1 MLVVEVGTIQTEHQA
16 IHNQL
21 ETVLVKNCQKI
32 VHINLVLNRE
42 AIVHINLVLN
52 REAVV
57 HINLV
62 LNREAIVHIN
72 LVLNREAISS
82 QGFNCFNPLNCP
94 RMLRRGMLTQI
105 LTLV

>member
-52 REAVV
+52 REA
-57 HINLV
+57 
-62 LNREAIVHIN
+62 
-72 LVLNREAISS
+72 ISS

>member
-1 MLVVEVGTIQTEHQA
+1 MLYKVVARCCVGDLLVVEVGTIQTEHQA

-52 REAVV
+52 REA
-57 HINLV
+57 
-62 LNREAIVHIN
+62 
-72 LVLNREAISS
+72 ISS